1 MAPTPLVRRVG
12 ARAVDVVVV
21 LWVLALVV
29 VELEGRFGAGDP
41 LARRAAQPITSAQL
55 LTGLLIA
62 VALLDT
68 VPTAVWGRSVGKALL
83 GLRVV
88 PAEVAR
94 DGPWDGRPSRRVGAV
109 RAVLRSVSL
118 VGWLLVPYVGTALV
132 LGVGLSGLVLPG
144 GRGLHDRIAGTAVV
158 DSPVAPGGRR
168 SRHRYPA
175 GAIEPLPLPEV
186 ARTALVEVG
195 VPRTV
200 PGAFA
205 VDRRMAV
212 FDEVLFAV
220 GEDPTGRALCIVSP
234 TGEVVAVDPDGRRP
248 PLLAGTSLPRFLDA
262 LDGLADA
269 VDPDGGRSA
278 VAAADP
284 EALADPDSWWPTV
297 LRSS

>member
-1 MAPTPLVRRVG
+1 MAPTPLARRVG
-12 ARAVDVVVV
+12 ARVVDVVVV

-29 VELEGRFGAGDP
+29 VELDGRFGSGDP
-41 LARRAAQPITSAQL
+41 LARRAAQPVTSAQL
-55 LTGLLIA
+55 LTGLL
-62 VALLDT
+62 VSLALLDT
-68 VPTAVWGRSVGKALL
+68 LPTAVWGRSVGKALL
-83 GLRVV
+83 GVRVV
-88 PAEVAR
+88 PVEVAGE
-94 DGPWDGRPSRRVGAV
+94 GPWGGRPSPRVGTV

-118 VGWLLVPYVGTALV
+118 FGWLLVPYVGTGLV
-132 LGVGLSGLVLPG
+132 LAVGLSGLVLPG
-144 GRGLHDRIAGTAVV
+144 GRGLHDRVAGTAVV
-158 DSPVAPGGRR
+158 DSLVAPGGRR

-175 GAIEPLPLPEV
+175 GAIEPLPLPDV

-195 VPRTV
+195 VPRAV

-234 TGEVVAVDPDGRRP
+234 TGEVVAVDPDGQRP
-248 PLLAGTSLPRFLDA
+248 PLLAGTSLPRFIDA

-297 LRSS
+297 LRPG

>member
-1 MAPTPLVRRVG
+1 MAPTPLARRVG

-21 LWVLALVV
+21 LWVLALIV

-41 LARRAAQPITSAQL
+41 LARRAAQPVTSGQL
-55 LTGLLIA
+55 LVGLL
-62 VALLDT
+62 VSVVLLDT
-68 VPTAVWGRSVGKALL
+68 LPTAVWGRSVGKALL
-83 GLRVV
+83 GVRVV
-88 PAEVAR
+88 LVEVAG
-94 DGPWDGRPSRRVGAV
+94 DGPWGSRPASRVGAI
-109 RAVLRSVSL
+109 RAVLRSGSL
-118 VGWLLVPYVGTALV
+118 FAWLLVPYVGTPLALA
-132 LGVGLSGLVLPG
+132 VGLSGLVLPG
-144 GRGLHDRIAGTAVV
+144 GRGLHDRVAGTTVV

-175 GAIEPLPLPEV
+175 GAIEPLPLPDV

-195 VPRTV
+195 VPRAV

-220 GEDPTGRALCIVSP
+220 GEDPTGLALCIVSP
-234 TGEVVAVDPDGRRP
+234 TGEVVAVDPEGQRP
-248 PLLAGTSLPRFLDA
+248 PMLAGTSLPRFLDA

-297 LRSS
+297 LRPG